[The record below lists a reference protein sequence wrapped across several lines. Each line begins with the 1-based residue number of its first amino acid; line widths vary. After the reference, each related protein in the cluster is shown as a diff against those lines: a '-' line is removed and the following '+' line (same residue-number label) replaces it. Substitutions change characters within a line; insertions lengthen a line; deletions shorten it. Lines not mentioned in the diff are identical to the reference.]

1 MAYLWLTTPEWTQ
14 ESQRWTAN
22 IVNQI
27 AEDYVENKQK
37 DMTYSYEDACKTSG
51 YNHINGNWQK
61 GKDPTTG
68 KSNPVYRRLQ
78 SAVGRVQKRREK
90 QEAEN
95 SVRRVQQQQIRGPL
109 TPSIRVL
116 GPLQPVTKSF
126 RELLKKYDN
135 MQQRYTHTV

>member
-27 AEDYVENKQK
+27 AEDYVKNKQR
-37 DMTYSYEDACKTSG
+37 DLTYSYQDACKASG
-51 YNHINGNWQK
+51 YNHIDGSWQK
-61 GKDPTTG
+61 GQDPKTG

-78 SAVGRVQKRREK
+78 SAVGRVQKRKEK
-90 QEAEN
+90 KDAEN
-95 SVRRVQQQQIRGPL
+95 SVRRLQQQQIGGPL

-126 RELLKKYDN
+126 RELLNNYNN
-135 MQQRYTHTV
+135 MKQRYAHAV